1 MLRRLS
7 RNPEI
12 KKMSKMR
19 EPTKNEDSLIRL
31 LIEKANR
38 DYGMEIH
45 LDNYLVQPMEDGGM
59 GSLTI
64 IPCQFKSVI
73 KRDDGPMV
81 AEIHSFDKDQVE
93 VIISLFLDTQNT
105 PYELD
110 IWKVDFTPLISL
122 SDILKKICE

>member
-1 MLRRLS
+1 MCKL
-7 RNPEI
+7 
-12 KKMSKMR
+12 R
-19 EPTKNEDSLIRL
+19 EPTRIEDSLIRL

-45 LDNYLVQPMEDGGM
+45 LDDYFVQPMEDGGM

-64 IPCQFKSVI
+64 IPCQLINVI
-73 KRDDGPMV
+73 KRHDGPMV

-93 VIISLFLDTQNT
+93 VIISLFLDINDM

-110 IWKVDFTPLISL
+110 IWKVDFSPLISL
-122 SDILKKICE
+122 SSIIGNIRE

>member
-1 MLRRLS
+1 
-7 RNPEI
+7 
-12 KKMSKMR
+12 MSKLR
-19 EPTKNEDSLIRL
+19 EPTKTEDRLIRL

-38 DYGMEIH
+38 NYGMEIP
-45 LDNYLVQPMEDGGM
+45 LDDYLVQPMEDGGM

-64 IPCQFKSVI
+64 IPCQFINVI

-93 VIISLFLDTQNT
+93 VIISLFLDTKNI

-110 IWKVDFTPLISL
+110 IWKVDFSPLISL
-122 SDILKKICE
+122 SAILRKICE